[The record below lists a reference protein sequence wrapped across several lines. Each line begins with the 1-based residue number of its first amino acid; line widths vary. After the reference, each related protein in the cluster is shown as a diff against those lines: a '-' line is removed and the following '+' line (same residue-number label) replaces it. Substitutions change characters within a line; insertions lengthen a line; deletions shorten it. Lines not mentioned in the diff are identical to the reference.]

1 MLFKSTMATVDHKN
15 DYEIQTSEEQK
26 QKSGKS
32 QILYNNIGKLQLQK
46 VQQIIQTYNIKL
58 HENRNFTFQIE
69 TSTFSIIIS
78 RI

>member
-1 MLFKSTMATVDHKN
+1 MLFKSIMATVDHKN

-58 HENRNFTFQIE
+58 HENKNLNFK
-69 TSTFSIIIS
+69 
-78 RI
+78 